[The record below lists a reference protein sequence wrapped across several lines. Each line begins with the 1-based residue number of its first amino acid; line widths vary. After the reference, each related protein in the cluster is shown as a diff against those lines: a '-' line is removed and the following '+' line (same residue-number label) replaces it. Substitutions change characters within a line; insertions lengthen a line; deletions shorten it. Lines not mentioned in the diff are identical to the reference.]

1 MLKGLRGKH
10 VDECVELLV
19 SVEFSAT
26 FLRERDFSIQES
38 EEREIT
44 SNPYVLSRVPFGSLL
59 ANEHKTSLN
68 CFSPEVFHS
77 KAFCV

>member
-10 VDECVELLV
+10 VDEGVELLV
-19 SVEFSAT
+19 SVELGAT
-26 FLRERDFSIQES
+26 FFRERNFSVQES

-44 SNPYVLSRVPFGSLL
+44 SYAYVLSRMPFSSLL